1 MLGSSVAALACP
13 LPVEQDWRI
22 RVSPRRSGSSSSRWD
37 KAAVLRACGYG
48 PGQTTKTP
56 EVEGQSRG
64 LVPGCTGGKEHPGTP
79 SEVAEGHWG
88 NDW

>member
-1 MLGSSVAALACP
+1 MLGNSAAALACP

-22 RVSPRRSGSSSSRWD
+22 RVSPRRSGSSSSSGD
-37 KAAVLRACGYG
+37 KAAVARLWIWSRSNDKD
-48 PGQTTKTP
+48 PR
-56 EVEGQSRG
+56 VEGQSRR
-64 LVPGCTGGKEHPGTP
+64 LVPGCTGSKEHPGTP